1 MSDIY
6 FLSAD
11 FGSAAEAIETAMT
24 GGRVIVFEENEYHR
38 PRLKMYNFSEDE
50 AEEIY
55 DVMKEQLPKGGK
67 TQFFTQKF
75 KRHKR

>member
-11 FGSAAEAIETAMT
+11 FGSVTTAIEKAMI
-24 GGRVIVFEENEYHR
+24 GKKVIVFEENEYHR

-50 AEEIY
+50 AEMVY
-55 DVMKEQLPKGGK
+55 DVMKEQLPEDGK